1 MDSLIES
8 LRNLGPARLAMMLL
22 TFFGLLIF
30 FIFIAV
36 RSSAP
41 AMSLLY
47 GDLSSADA
55 TEIATKLDSA
65 NITYTLGENGT
76 KVSVMHKDVAKARL
90 LLAQE
95 GLPRKGN
102 MGYEI
107 FDQKQSFGATSFQQ
121 NINALRALEGE
132 LARTIGAM
140 EQVKNARVH
149 LVLPQRELF
158 SRERQ
163 QPSASVFLNLRNPAG
178 FGSEQVQAIQQLVAA
193 SVPQLKATA
202 VAVID
207 QSGALLA
214 RGEDDS
220 RGAAAR
226 NSAEMKTGYE
236 TKLTRAVEDMVGRVV
251 GYGKVRANISADMN
265 FDVVTRNSETF
276 DPEQQVVRSS
286 QTTSEDSEDNTA
298 QPNSPVSVQN
308 NLPGLPAA
316 SGTSATAGVKSN
328 RTEETTNY
336 DIGKTVESLTRE
348 SGEVKKLSIAVL
360 VDGSYAPDPA
370 AKKPKDAGD
379 DWQAPRKYTPRT
391 DQELQKI
398 ATLVKSAVGFDEDR
412 GDTVEVVNMQFA
424 ENDFVDGPVAN
435 DNIMGFPKASLLA
448 TAETIALS
456 VVAVLIVLL
465 VLRPLATHFS
475 SGGGARRN
483 PGFADNDTSMLPGQQ
498 QGQLSGPGN
507 MGMLTAGAAGS
518 PSELESMIDMSSVE
532 GKVKASSV
540 QKISELVTNHPN
552 ETVSVIRT
560 WMSQEN

>member
-1 MDSLIES
+1 VDSFIES

-22 TFFGLLIF
+22 TFFGLLVF

-47 GDLSSADA
+47 GDLSSSDA
-55 TEIATKLDSA
+55 TEIAAKLDAS
-65 NITYTLGENGT
+65 NITYDIGENGT
-76 KVSVMHKDVAKARL
+76 KISVLQKNVAKARL

-95 GLPRKGN
+95 GLPRKGS

-107 FDQKQSFGATSFQQ
+107 FDQKQSYGTTSFQQ

-132 LARTIGAM
+132 LARTIGTI

-158 SRERQ
+158 GREQ
-163 QPSASVFLNLRNPAG
+163 QEPSASVFLNVRNQAG
-178 FGSEQVQAIQQLVAA
+178 LGSEQVEAIQQLVSAA
-193 SVPQLKATA
+193 VPKMKASR

-207 QSGALLA
+207 QTGALLA
-214 RGEDDS
+214 RGENDS

-236 TKLTRAVEDMVGRVV
+236 VKLTRAVEEMVGRVV

-265 FDVVTRNSETF
+265 FDVVVRNSETF
-276 DPEQQVVRSS
+276 DPEQQVVRST
-286 QTTSEDSEDNTA
+286 QTVEKESEDNTA

-308 NLPGLPAA
+308 NLPGLP
-316 SGTSATAGVKSN
+316 GTAGANAAGVKN
-328 RTEETTNY
+328 RRTEETTNNE
-336 DIGKTVESLTRE
+336 IGKTVESLTRE
-348 SGEVKKLSIAVL
+348 SGQVQKLSIAVL
-360 VDGSYAPDPA
+360 IDGSYAPDPSV
-370 AKKPKDAGD
+370 KKPKDAKD

-391 DQELQKI
+391 EEELQKI

-424 ENDFVDGPVAN
+424 ENDFVEGPVN
-435 DNIMGFPKASLLA
+435 TDTIMGFPKASLLA

-456 VVAVLIVLL
+456 IVAVLIVLL
-465 VLRPLATHFS
+465 VLRPLATHFA
-475 SGGGARRN
+475 GGGQRRN
-483 PGFADNDTSMLPGQQ
+483 PGFGDSDTSMLPAGAQ
-498 QGQLSGPGN
+498 QGQLAGPGN
-507 MGMLTAGAAGS
+507 MGMLTGAAGS

>member
-47 GDLSSADA
+47 GDLTSNDA
-55 TEIATKLDSA
+55 TEIAAKLDAS
-65 NITYTLGENGT
+65 NIAYDIGENGT
-76 KVSVMHKDVAKARL
+76 RISVMQKNVAKARL

-95 GLPRKGN
+95 GLPRKGS

-107 FDQKQSFGATSFQQ
+107 FDQKQSYGTTSFQQ

-132 LARTIGAM
+132 LARTIGTI

-158 SRERQ
+158 GREQ
-163 QPSASVFLNLRNPAG
+163 QEPSASVFLNVRNQAG
-178 FGSEQVQAIQQLVAA
+178 LGSEQVEAIQQLVAA
-193 SVPQLKATA
+193 AVPKLKASR

-207 QSGALLA
+207 QTGALLA
-214 RGEDDS
+214 RGEDDT

-226 NSAEMKTGYE
+226 NASDMKSAYE
-236 TKLTRAVEDMVGRVV
+236 TKLTHAVEEMVGRVV

-265 FDVVTRNSETF
+265 FDVVTRNSETY

-308 NLPGLPAA
+308 NLPGL
-316 SGTSATAGVKSN
+316 SGTAPGATPAGIKSN

-348 SGEVKKLSIAVL
+348 SGQVQKLSIAVL
-360 VDGSYAPDPA
+360 VDGSYAPDTSV
-370 AKKPKDAGD
+370 KKPKDAKD
-379 DWQAPRKYTPRT
+379 DWQPPRKYAPRS
-391 DQELQKI
+391 DQEIQQI
-398 ATLVKSAVGFDEDR
+398 TALVKSAVGFDEDR

-424 ENDFVDGPVAN
+424 ENTFTEGPVAT
-435 DNIMGFPKASLLA
+435 DTIMGFPKASLLA

-465 VLRPLATHFS
+465 VLRPLATHFA
-475 SGGGARRN
+475 SGGQRRN
-483 PGFADNDTSMLPGQQ
+483 AGYDGDTSMLPAGAQ
-498 QGQLSGPGN
+498 QGQLAGPGN
-507 MGMLTAGAAGS
+507 IGMLTGAAGGNT
-518 PSELESMIDMSSVE
+518 ELESMIDMSSVE

-552 ETVSVIRT
+552 ETVSVIRQ